1 MTSNKIYHRCGLAF
15 EDGTVSLMKATFGCR
30 YLTANPPWKD
40 PEDVE
45 NWVKTR
51 SQLRKTPIVGESY
64 ITEYLTQRRK
74 KTTNKQTII

>member
-40 PEDVE
+40 PWKDLLF
-45 NWVKTR
+45 
-51 SQLRKTPIVGESY
+51 LRVVFF
-64 ITEYLTQRRK
+64 
-74 KTTNKQTII
+74 